1 MHTTSVFITLQ
12 QLKHI
17 IMNETSNDVL
27 YSESV
32 KAGRRI
38 YYFDVKQSHNGDKY
52 VAITESKKIVEGT
65 TDAPRVSFEKHKIF
79 LYKEDFEKFITA
91 LSNVVGVASG
101 KKTPNSELTAEETYT
116 TPDELGDE
124 ETQNASF
131 PDEGE
136 AGFDDQSFDGDFK
149 IDMDF

>member
-1 MHTTSVFITLQ
+1 MG
-12 QLKHI
+12 
-17 IMNETSNDVL
+17 ETRNDVL

-38 YYFDVKQSHNGDKY
+38 YYFDVKQSHNGDKF

-65 TDAPRVSFEKHKIF
+65 QEAPRFSFEKHKIF

-91 LSNVVGVASG
+91 LGNVIGVASG
-101 KKTPNSELTAEETYT
+101 KKPGDGVSEETYT
-116 TPDELGDE
+116 TPEEGADDGPEGDPL
-124 ETQNASF
+124 
-131 PDEGE
+131 PDEGD
-136 AGFDDQSFDGDFK
+136 AGFNDSAFEGGFK